1 MYMLSDVSTRPSAV
15 LLALLFLGSH
25 ASAATIGFDDNHL
38 QTFIISTTGTYQIVA
53 YGASGGSGFAL
64 PLGGGLGAEIGGNF
78 SLIAGDVLDLY
89 VAGAGANGIFDGGG
103 GGGTFVI
110 GPSGDPLV
118 VAAGG
123 GGAGAMVTGG
133 PGLAVAT
140 NSNGGL
146 ASNVS
151 GGGGGFSG
159 PGGSAGFLLAT
170 GGAGYPDLT
179 GGTPTISGTPGGVGG
194 FGGGGGS
201 GNGAGGGGGGYSGGN
216 AGGIAGFNGPQGG
229 MGGGSFD
236 AGLNQILF
244 AGVNSG
250 NGFVQIDRIASPE
263 PGSLALGGFGFMIFA
278 ALRSK
283 RTRVVR
289 RAGKDA
295 SLERCE
301 PGKLRAVE
309 GMH

>member
-1 MYMLSDVSTRPSAV
+1 MLPR
-15 LLALLFLGSH
+15 
-25 ASAATIGFDDNHL
+25 ATISFDDNHL

-53 YGASGGSGFAL
+53 YGASGGMGSSVFT
-64 PLGGGLGAEIGGNF
+64 PGGGLGAEIGGNF
-78 SLIAGDVLDLY
+78 FLMAGDVLGIY
-89 VAGAGANGIFDGGG
+89 VGGAGGNGSFDGGG

-133 PGLAVAT
+133 PGLAEAT

-146 ASNVS
+146 ASDAS

-159 PGGSAGFLLAT
+159 PGGSAGFFLAT

-179 GGTPTISGTPGGVGG
+179 GGMPTVSGTPGGVGG

-201 GNGAGGGGGGYSGGN
+201 GNGEGGGGGGYSGGN
-216 AGGIAGFNGPQGG
+216 AGGFSQFDVSAGG

-250 NGFVQIDRIASPE
+250 NGFVEIDGIASPE
-263 PGSLALGGFGFMIFA
+263 PGSLALCGFGFMVFA
-278 ALRSK
+278 AATSCSW
-283 RTRVVR
+283 R
-289 RAGKDA
+289 RGRMNSSD
-295 SLERCE
+295 
-301 PGKLRAVE
+301 
-309 GMH
+309 